1 LSRNLDVLSE
11 KLGYRFK
18 NRDLLGNA
26 LVHSSYAHEHN
37 MSYSANNER
46 LEFLGDAFF
55 DAVIA
60 EKLYFL
66 EREQE
71 EGTLSKLR
79 ASVVCEESLIR
90 KADEIGLAG
99 YVLLG
104 NGEKTNA
111 VALGHKAFEADAL
124 EAVFGAVFLDGG
136 YPAVRD
142 VILRLFSDVIDDA
155 LHGRLSNDYKSRL
168 QEVLNAGGQAH
179 LEYAVIGES
188 GPDHDK
194 TFEAEVRN
202 NGEILGRG
210 NGKTKKQA
218 EQHAARMALRS
229 MEADE
234 NGEPVAAEVENEQKD
249 S

>member
-1 LSRNLDVLSE
+1 MSRNLDDLSQ
-11 KLGYRFK
+11 KLGYTFK
-18 NRDLLGNA
+18 DRDLLENA
-26 LVHSSYAHEHN
+26 LVHSSYAHEHGLRYN
-37 MSYSANNER
+37 ANNER

-79 ASVVCEESLIR
+79 ASVVCEESLII

-104 NGEKTNA
+104 NGEKTSA
-111 VALGHKAFEADAL
+111 EILGHKAFEADAL

-136 YPAVRD
+136 YEAVRL
-142 VILRLFSDVIDDA
+142 VILRLFSDIIDDA
-155 LHGRLSNDYKSRL
+155 VEGRLVRDHKSRL
-168 QEVLNAGGQAH
+168 QELLNAGRNAS
-179 LEYAVIGES
+179 LEYVITGES
-188 GPDHDK
+188 GPEHNK

-202 NGEILGRG
+202 AGKVLGRG
-210 NGKTKKQA
+210 TGKSKKHA
-218 EQHAARMALRS
+218 EQQAAGMALRAL
-229 MEADE
+229 ADDKYTH
-234 NGEPVAAEVENEQKD
+234 NAAEVSNE
-249 S
+249 